1 MKKAADRRKRNK
13 NAGFSLV
20 ELLIAV
26 VILAIIVIPLLHV
39 FLSSNRINIK
49 SRKTLRATTAAQD
62 IMEGLKAYDINE
74 LKEQFADPA
83 SGFYV
88 IDSRLIKGGVGVNGA
103 DASGTLV
110 PVDDPAAVQGL
121 YVFSMKDVSFQ
132 GSKFD
137 ARIVVDGRGYM
148 SSTPAGEAMK
158 DHDAHLVSP
167 TGTETYKFNDAALAD
182 ARSIDKKNGTFV
194 EAEKYRQAVLKSVFK
209 YSPMESAIKDALL
222 ASGVPAGNIDNEY
235 LNTQDAVHFKN
246 ITTFFDKVSRIITID
261 LNNSAELDEDGKPLV
276 DMVVTQVYHF
286 TYKDLVNG
294 VDVEMDTSGEMG
306 SGVMVDALPC
316 GKIKRMTDQTTGRD
330 QINVNLFYY
339 PLYGYSISF
348 PDKVDEI
355 VVNNA
360 SGADLNLLIAKQR
373 HETADPSDPNKVDL
387 SDPEYLSDAQLM
399 AAEQDYAAK
408 IKINDTYGFHPDQ
421 FTLKTNL
428 GLNLVGEKYASA
440 SPGGSYELPSQLGSP
455 VIGGTPLNQLNI
467 FTLDGVRS
475 PLGKAGGPGEATELI
490 YDVEVGIY
498 QEGAADDGFPPE
510 KRMVVIGGSTTN

>member
-1 MKKAADRRKRNK
+1 MTKAADRRKRNK

-182 ARSIDKKNGTFV
+182 ARSIDKNNGTFV
-194 EAEKYRQAVLKSVFK
+194 ESEKYRQAVLRGVFNH
-209 YSPMESAIKDALL
+209 SATKTAIEDKLL
-222 ASGVPAGNIDNEY
+222 ASGVPAGNIANEY

-246 ITTFFDKVSRIITID
+246 ITTFFDKVSRDITIE
-261 LNNSAELDEDGKPLV
+261 LKNSAETDKDGKPMV
-276 DMVVTQVYHF
+276 EMVVTEVYHF
-286 TYKDLVNG
+286 IYKDVNG
-294 VDVEMDTSGEMG
+294 ADVPADISGDMG
-306 SGVMVDALPC
+306 SGVMVNALPC

-339 PLYGYSISF
+339 PLYAYTISF
-348 PDKVDEI
+348 PNKFDKI
-355 VVNNA
+355 IVNNE

-373 HETADPSDPNKVDL
+373 HETADPSDPTQVDL
-387 SDPEYLSDAQLM
+387 SDPEYFSDSQLM
-399 AAEQDYAAK
+399 AAEQKYAVELV
-408 IKINDTYGFHPDQ
+408 INDTYGFHPDQ

-498 QEGAADDGFPPE
+498 QEGAADDGFPEE